1 MRKNMWMYIAAIF
14 LTASAVVATDTG
26 CRTFTTYTMTGRVD
40 PEALFWDVQGAIKIV
55 QAWNWAQKS
64 ITPEEEYFIGRSV
77 SAAVMSRYY
86 YRFYNGQVL
95 ATGQLTPG
103 MLYYLYEIGSVLDYA
118 AQDTPIALD
127 GFYPIA
133 GFHFMI
139 MDNAEI
145 NAFSA
150 PGGYV
155 FVTSGFLALA
165 SNEDEAAAILAH
177 EMGHVLLRHGVRM
190 IKKSRQSQFRKVV
203 MQETVEAV
211 SPVGM
216 DLLQGVVSDITEAMV
231 LAGYAR
237 SLEYQADEFAYKLLY
252 YSGYNPVA
260 LYKVIEKLHR
270 MGLEH
275 VASRQGWFSTHPKP
289 IDRMK
294 KLWKYMSKAGR
305 PKYRLPRIRM
315 LRYRR
320 HARPLYHQYRR
331 YSEFALR
338 YQ

>member
-1 MRKNMWMYIAAIF
+1 MRRNLWMYIAAMF
-14 LTASAVVATDTG
+14 LTASAVIATDTG
-26 CRTFTTYTMTGRVD
+26 CRTLTTYALTGRVD
-40 PEALFWDVQGAIKIV
+40 PAAVFWDVQSAVRIA
-55 QAWNWAQKS
+55 QTWNWAQKS

-77 SAAVMSRYY
+77 SASVMARYY
-86 YRFYNGQVL
+86 YRFYNGEIF
-95 ATGQLTPG
+95 ATGRLTPG
-103 MLYYLYEIGSVLDYA
+103 MLYYIYEIGSVLDYA
-118 AQDTPIALD
+118 AQDTPVALD

-133 GFHFMI
+133 GFHFVI
-139 MDNAEI
+139 LDNAEI

-150 PGGYV
+150 PGGFV

-165 SNEDEAAAILAH
+165 SSEDEAAAILAH

-203 MQETVEAV
+203 LQETVGAV
-211 SPVGM
+211 SPVGLA
-216 DLLQGVVSDITEAMV
+216 LLQDVVSDITEAV
-231 LAGYAR
+231 LLAGYAR
-237 SLEYQADEFAYKLLY
+237 SLEYEADKFAYKLLY

-270 MGLEH
+270 LGLEH

-294 KLWKYMSKAGR
+294 KLWSYMSRAGR
-305 PKYRLPRIRM
+305 PKYRVPRIRF

-320 HARPLYHQYRR
+320 HARPLYRQYRR
-331 YSEFALR
+331 YAEYAYR
-338 YQ
+338 YE